1 MILTKDKAGNRI
13 DVENG
18 AVMLKLINLP
28 LARKLGDLHNGNLFV
43 VRKPAQHIFR
53 KFNAYGFNLA
63 LIKILQPTAKICV
76 RQYGDKTLLTT
87 AEEILQKGKVLN
99 YARDG
104 FETQIFMP
112 LDCFNLVNEQ
122 WK

>member
-1 MILTKDKAGNRI
+1 MILTQDKAGNRI

-53 KFNAYGFNLA
+53 KFNAYGFNLT
-63 LIKILQPTAKICV
+63 LIKILKPDAQIVV
-76 RQYGDKTLLTT
+76 RQYGDATLTTT
-87 AEEILQKGKVLN
+87 AEQILNKWKVLN
-99 YARDG
+99 YLKDW
-104 FETQIFMP
+104 FEAQIFMP
-112 LDCFNLVNEQ
+112 IGDFN
-122 WK
+122 K